1 MKIRLLTFFLLFS
14 LLSGIIIAKTSINK
28 GYEIKKKDQRNI
40 IVLGKSIIV
49 NCNVEHFLI
58 KIGGTVN
65 INGKVGKDVV
75 AVFADVRI
83 GKNAEIDGDLIVI
96 SGKLFREEGSKVKG
110 AIHNVSFSLK
120 KINSSVEF
128 FTVDSNTLALMKMI
142 FSIISLIIALFVFA
156 VFPNKITFA
165 VEIFEE
171 NKLKIVL
178 YGILGLLLSI
188 ILFISFVILSFIVI
202 GIPLLIIQM
211 IFIIFMIIFG
221 RIVLY
226 YYFGKLLTEL
236 IKIDI
241 YSPGIYLLIG
251 SFIYLLLYFIPIIG
265 SIILKLLVIIEFGV
279 GIGYLFRKWLKL
291 KTLTEFI
298 NNYNG
303 N

>member
-1 MKIRLLTFFLLFS
+1 MKIKLLTSFLLFL
-14 LLSGIIIAKTSINK
+14 LLSGIIIAKTSTDK
-28 GYEIKKKDQRNI
+28 SYEIKKKDQRNI

-75 AVFADVRI
+75 AVFADVKI

-96 SGKLFREEGSKVKG
+96 SGNLNREEGSKVKG
-110 AIHNVSFSLK
+110 EIHNVSFSLK
-120 KINSSVEF
+120 KINSSVDF
-128 FTVDSNTLALMKMI
+128 FTVNSNTLALMKMI

-171 NKLKIVL
+171 NKSKIVL
-178 YGILGLLLSI
+178 YGISGLLLSI

-226 YYFGKLLTEL
+226 YYFGKFLTEL
-236 IKIDI
+236 MRIDI

-251 SFIYLLLYFIPIIG
+251 SFIYLLLYFIPVIG